1 VSGFGAGKSKALA
14 LDGAGKSKAL
24 ALDGA
29 GKSKALALDGA
40 GKSKARALD
49 GAGDKPLYEDY
60 SKCIH
65 CGLCLNACP
74 TYRELH
80 LESDSPRGR
89 IYQMIQVD
97 EGRLELG
104 DSFVQHMDLCLDC
117 RSCETACPSNVPYGR
132 LIEAA
137 RAQIHEHYRRPLLER
152 WGRAFFYEHL
162 LTRPALMKLFGYAL
176 VFYQRS
182 GLRDLM
188 RKSGILEGWGLAGVE
203 AVAPDAEPPFF
214 FSEIGKVFPA
224 IGERR
229 YRVAFFAGCL
239 ANVTHARMNEA
250 TVRVLRANGCEVAI
264 PSGQGCC
271 GALHVHAGVRDTAR
285 ELARRNIA
293 AFLSQPFDALLT
305 NAAGCG
311 STLKEYGELLPGDA
325 PALEFSKKMEDVTEF
340 LARVGL
346 TQPLGKVAGVIT
358 YQDPCHLAHG
368 QRVRAAPRQLIRQI
382 PGITYRELPRTEICC
397 GSAGVYNVLHNDLAM
412 DLLRHKMAD
421 IGDTGADVV
430 LTANPGCLLQIR
442 AGVRLFPEHKAPRVL
457 HVMELLDESARL
469 S

>member
-1 VSGFGAGKSKALA
+1 MSGF
-14 LDGAGKSKAL
+14 
-24 ALDGA
+24 
-29 GKSKALALDGA
+29 
-40 GKSKARALD
+40 

-65 CGLCLNACP
+65 CGLCLNYCP

-104 DSFVQHMDLCLDC
+104 DSFVHHMDLCLDC
-117 RSCETACPSNVPYGR
+117 RSCETACPSDVHYGR

-137 RAQIHEHYRRPLLER
+137 RAQIHEHYQRPLLQR
-152 WGRAFFYEHL
+152 WGRALFYERL
-162 LTRPALMKLFGYAL
+162 LTSPALMKLFGYAL
-176 VFYQRS
+176 LFYQRS
-182 GLRDLM
+182 GLRGLL
-188 RKSGILEGWGLAGVE
+188 RQSGFLEQLGLAGVE

-214 FSEIGKVFPA
+214 FSKIGKVFPA
-224 IGERR
+224 IGKRR

-239 ANVTHARMNEA
+239 ANITHARMNEA
-250 TVRVLRANGCEVAI
+250 TVRVLQANGCEVAI
-264 PSGQGCC
+264 PAGQGCC
-271 GALHVHAGVRDTAR
+271 GALHVHAGVREVAR
-285 ELARRNIA
+285 GLARRNIEV
-293 AFLSQPFDALLT
+293 FLSQPLSQPYDALLT

-311 STLKEYGELLPGDA
+311 STLKEYGELLPGNE
-325 PALEFSKKMEDVTEF
+325 PALEFSKKMEDVTE
-340 LARVGL
+340 LAGVGL
-346 TQPLGKVAGVIT
+346 TQPLGRIAGVVT

-368 QRVRAAPRQLIRQI
+368 QRVRSAPRQLIRQI
-382 PGITYRELPRTEICC
+382 PGIAYRELAHTEICC

-412 DLLRHKMAD
+412 DLLRNKMAD

-442 AGVRLFPEHKAPRVL
+442 AGVRLFPNGKMPRVL
-457 HVMELLDESARL
+457 HVMELLDESARE
-469 S
+469 SGASA

>member
-1 VSGFGAGKSKALA
+1 MIA
-14 LDGAGKSKAL
+14 
-24 ALDGA
+24 
-29 GKSKALALDGA
+29 
-40 GKSKARALD
+40 
-49 GAGDKPLYEDY
+49 DKPQYEDY

-89 IYQMIQVD
+89 IFQMIQVD

-104 DSFVQHMDLCLDC
+104 DSFVHHMDLCLDC

-137 RAQIHEHYRRPLLER
+137 RAQIHENYQRPLLER
-152 WGRAFFYEHL
+152 WGRSLFYERL
-162 LTRPALMKLFGYAL
+162 LTSPALMKLFGYGL

-188 RKSGILEGWGLAGVE
+188 RQSGFLKQIGLAGVE
-203 AVAPDAEPPFF
+203 AVAPDAETPFF
-214 FSEIGKVFPA
+214 FSQFGKMFPA
-224 IGERR
+224 IGTPR

-250 TVRVLRANGCEVAI
+250 TVRVLQANGCEVII
-264 PSGQGCC
+264 PAGQGCC
-271 GALHVHAGVRDTAR
+271 GALHVHAGVRDVAR
-285 ELARRNIA
+285 ELARRNIEV
-293 AFLSQPFDALLT
+293 FLSETCDALLT

-325 PALEFSKKMEDVTEF
+325 RAQQFARKMEDVTEF

-346 TQPLGKVAGVIT
+346 TQPLGKVEGVVT

-368 QRVRAAPRQLIRQI
+368 QRVRSAPRQLIRQI
-382 PGITYRELPRTEICC
+382 PGVAYRELPHTEICC
-397 GSAGVYNVLHNDLAM
+397 GSAGVYNVLHNDVAM
-412 DLLRHKMAD
+412 DLLRNKMTD
-421 IGDTGADVV
+421 IGDTHADVV

-442 AGVRLFPEHKAPRVL
+442 AGVRLFPSGKSPRVL
-457 HVMELLDESARL
+457 HVMELLDESARAA

>member
-1 VSGFGAGKSKALA
+1 VST
-14 LDGAGKSKAL
+14 DT
-24 ALDGA
+24 
-29 GKSKALALDGA
+29 
-40 GKSKARALD
+40 
-49 GAGDKPLYEDY
+49 PQYEDY

-89 IYQMIQVD
+89 IFQMIQVA

-104 DSFVQHMDLCLDC
+104 DSYVHHMDMCLDC
-117 RSCETACPSNVPYGR
+117 RSCETACPSNVHYGR

-137 RAQIHEHYRRPLLER
+137 RAQIHTNYQRPLLER
-152 WGRAFFYEHL
+152 WGRALFYERL
-162 LTRPALMKLFGYAL
+162 LTSPALMKLFGYAL

-188 RKSGILEGWGLAGVE
+188 RQSGLLKEMGLDGIE
-203 AVAPDAEPPFF
+203 SVAPEAEPPFF
-214 FSEIGKVFPA
+214 FSQIGKVFPA
-224 IGERR
+224 IVPVGAERR

-250 TVRVLRANGCEVAI
+250 TVRVLQANGCEVTI
-264 PSGQGCC
+264 PAGQGCC
-271 GALHVHAGVRDTAR
+271 GALHVHAGVRDVAR
-285 ELARRNIA
+285 DLAQRNIDV
-293 AFLSQPFDALLT
+293 FLSKSRSESYDALLT

-311 STLKEYGELLPGDA
+311 STLKEYGELLPGNA
-325 PALEFSKKMEDVTEF
+325 RAVEFSKRMEDVTEF

-346 TQPLGKVAGVIT
+346 TQRLGKIEGVVT

-368 QRVRAAPRQLIRQI
+368 QRVRSAPRQLIRQI
-382 PGITYRELPRTEICC
+382 PGVTYRELPRTEICC
-397 GSAGVYNVLHNDLAM
+397 GSAGVYNVMHNDLAM
-412 DLLRHKMAD
+412 DLLRNKMED
-421 IGDTGADVV
+421 IGGTRADVV

-442 AGVRLFPEHKAPRVL
+442 AGVRLFPNGKAPRVL
-457 HVMELLDESARL
+457 HVMDLLDESARA
-469 S
+469 SA

>member
-1 VSGFGAGKSKALA
+1 VSGF
-14 LDGAGKSKAL
+14 
-24 ALDGA
+24 
-29 GKSKALALDGA
+29 
-40 GKSKARALD
+40 

-65 CGLCLNACP
+65 CGLCLNYCP

-97 EGRLELG
+97 QGRLELG
-104 DSFVQHMDLCLDC
+104 DSFVHHMDLCLDC
-117 RSCETACPSNVPYGR
+117 RSCETACPSNVHYGR

-137 RAQIHEHYRRPLLER
+137 RAQIHEHYKRPLLER
-152 WGRAFFYEHL
+152 IGRSLFYERL
-162 LTRPALMKLFGYAL
+162 LTSPALMRMFGYAL
-176 VFYQRS
+176 AFYQRS

-188 RKSGILEGWGLAGVE
+188 RQTGFLKEMGLAGVE

-214 FSEIGKVFPA
+214 FSQIGKVFPA
-224 IGERR
+224 VGKRR
-229 YRVAFFAGCL
+229 FRVAFFAGCL

-250 TVRVLRANGCEVAI
+250 TVRVLQANGCEVTI
-264 PSGQGCC
+264 PPGQVCC
-271 GALHVHAGVRDTAR
+271 GALHVHAGVRDIARDLAGRNVTA
-285 ELARRNIA
+285 
-293 AFLSQPFDALLT
+293 FYSKDHDALLT

-311 STLKEYGELLPGDA
+311 STLKEYGDLLPGNA
-325 PALEFSKKMEDVTEF
+325 RAEEFSKKMEDVTEF

-346 TQPLGKVAGVIT
+346 TQPLGKIPGLVT

-368 QRVRAAPRQLIRQI
+368 QRVRSAPRQLIRQI
-382 PGITYRELPRTEICC
+382 PGIVYRELAHTEICC

-412 DLLRHKMAD
+412 DLLRNKMSD
-421 IGDTGADVV
+421 IGDTRADVV

-442 AGVRLFPEHKAPRVL
+442 AGVRLFPNGKPPRVL
-457 HVMELLDESARL
+457 HVMELLDESARQA
-469 S
+469 